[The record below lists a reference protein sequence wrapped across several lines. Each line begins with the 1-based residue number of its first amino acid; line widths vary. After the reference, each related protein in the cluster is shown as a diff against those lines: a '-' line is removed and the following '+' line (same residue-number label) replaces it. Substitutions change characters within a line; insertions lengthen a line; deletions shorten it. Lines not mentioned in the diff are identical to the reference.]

1 MQEPAWRRETEAG
14 ADSCFSFPISQAPEA
29 CLPSSEG
36 SDKWNHTV

>member
-1 MQEPAWRRETEAG
+1 MQDPVWRRKTEAG
-14 ADSCFSFPISQAPEA
+14 VDSCFSFRVLQALEA